1 MKKHFVPACQW
12 CGKAKFLLTDSNRSD
27 NPDGTVPQ
35 LQVMHHKD
43 TQEIYFVK
51 KHFVPACQKTKVSA
65 LTFHGHKTP
74 SYFTYSQIPMALTT
88 VLKLFHDYR

>member
-1 MKKHFVPACQW
+1 MKKHFVPACQ
-12 CGKAKFLLTDSNRSD
+12 KAKFLLTDSNRSD

-51 KHFVPACQKTKVSA
+51 KHFVPACQKAKFL
-65 LTFHGHKTP
+65 LTDSNRSDNPDG
-74 SYFTYSQIPMALTT
+74 T
-88 VLKLFHDYR
+88 VPQLQVMYC